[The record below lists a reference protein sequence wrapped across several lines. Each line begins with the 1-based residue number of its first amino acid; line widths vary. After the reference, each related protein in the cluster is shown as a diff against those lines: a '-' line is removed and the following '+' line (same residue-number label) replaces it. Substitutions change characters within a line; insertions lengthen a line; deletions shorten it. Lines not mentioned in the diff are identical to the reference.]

1 MKNMSIYQDI
11 ANRTGGDIYLGVVGP
26 VRTGKSTFIKRFL
39 EQLVIP
45 QITDPYRQQRTKD
58 ELPQSGS
65 GKTIMTAEP
74 KFIPEEAVKIEPD
87 DGVRLNVRLIDSVG
101 YLIPGVSGDREED
114 GPRMVTTPWVDHEIP
129 MAEAAELGTKKV
141 MADHCTVGVVITT
154 DGTVTE
160 FPRESY
166 AEAEERAIRDMQAT
180 GKPYVVIVNSAQPDS
195 ETAQSLCQA
204 LRKKWQAVCV
214 SLDCQA
220 MTTEQ
225 IHGFLRQVLFAFPV
239 GALQFY
245 LPGWM
250 EALEDDHPLK
260 TQLYQTM
267 LRMAEQTGQIS
278 QAKAH
283 TQMLADLEA
292 VDSCTVERLEL
303 GTGTVCYS
311 VRFPSVLFY
320 QILGEKSGFSI
331 TCDGDLMNLLAEL
344 ASVKRSYDKIAAALE
359 EVNATGYGVVMPT
372 MEDMQ
377 LTPPEIVKKGSNYAV
392 RMKAQA
398 PSIHMIRTDVQA
410 DITPLVGDENQT
422 RDLVTYLETQ
432 SEGDPEKLWQSN
444 IFGRSVFALVSDGL
458 NSKLHRL
465 PEQVRQK
472 FKGALTRVIN
482 DGNGG
487 LICILL

>member
-74 KFIPEEAVKIEPD
+74 KFIPEEAVKIEPG

-114 GPRMVTTPWVDHEIP
+114 GPRMVTTPRADHEIP

-239 GALQFY
+239 GALQFSV
-245 LPGWM
+245 LGKLQ
-250 EALEDDHPLK
+250 A
-260 TQLYQTM
+260 
-267 LRMAEQTGQIS
+267 GI
-278 QAKAH
+278 QAK
-283 TQMLADLEA
+283 
-292 VDSCTVERLEL
+292 V
-303 GTGTVCYS
+303 
-311 VRFPSVLFY
+311 
-320 QILGEKSGFSI
+320 
-331 TCDGDLMNLLAEL
+331 
-344 ASVKRSYDKIAAALE
+344 
-359 EVNATGYGVVMPT
+359 
-372 MEDMQ
+372 
-377 LTPPEIVKKGSNYAV
+377 
-392 RMKAQA
+392 
-398 PSIHMIRTDVQA
+398 
-410 DITPLVGDENQT
+410 
-422 RDLVTYLETQ
+422 
-432 SEGDPEKLWQSN
+432 
-444 IFGRSVFALVSDGL
+444 
-458 NSKLHRL
+458 LHRL
-465 PEQVRQK
+465 PV
-472 FKGALTRVIN
+472 
-482 DGNGG
+482 
-487 LICILL
+487 